1 MTRLLVVVKVKSMRK
16 DSFQI
21 GNISFKWGAKLADI
35 KAQLSNANILV
46 ENGNPYAIDKTLTIR
61 LPEMWLIKTNS
72 CEFSAPAEDRLI
84 HRIAINIAANEHS
97 YGNSW
102 LKIFIKHP
110 LIEKLKKQLGSP
122 STHRVDDNN
131 CSGSVIENATWF
143 FDNCEIGISIYGAIR
158 EQSGEE
164 NIGLLYITLKDIEL
178 LDARYSQPMRDI
190 EAFLQDNIDL
200 TTVKIFKMQ
209 ISQHSSWSLDA
220 YKYSQHSIDFISRA
234 LNGFYNRKLFK
245 TPAQIQAQLTFFKVC
260 TWQSA
265 TGDYYLSN
273 IYETIA
279 LNQSIKTSWSNLL
292 PAKGSGH
299 GSVSVG
305 DFNISNEHSRSETQE
320 LVHHLEN
327 ILNAKIICYEDYDC

>member
-16 DSFQI
+16 DSFQL
-21 GNISFKWGAKLADI
+21 GDLSFKWGDKLADI
-35 KAQLSNANILV
+35 KAQLSNADTLV
-46 ENGNPYAIDKTLTIR
+46 ENGNPYAIEKTLTIR

-131 CSGSVIENATWF
+131 GSGSVIENATWL

-158 EQSGEE
+158 EESGEE

-178 LDARYSQPMRDI
+178 LDKLYAQPLKDLEM
-190 EAFLQDNIDL
+190 FLENKIDL
-200 TTVKIFKMQ
+200 TTIKIFKMQ
-209 ISQHSSWSLDA
+209 TSQRSSWSSDA
-220 YKYSQHSIDFISRA
+220 HKYPKHSVEFISRA
-234 LNGFYNRKLFK
+234 LNGFHNRALFQ
-245 TPAQIQAQLTFFKVC
+245 TPLQIQAQLTSFKVC
-260 TWQSA
+260 TWQA
-265 TGDYYLSN
+265 TNGHYYLSN

-279 LNQSIKTSWSNLL
+279 LDQSLKTSWSNLL